1 MKLETQL
8 VHVGRPIEPGSHAI
22 TPSIVLATTFE
33 REQDG
38 TYEGDVYSRTSTPNR
53 RNLETALA
61 MLEGGR
67 SAYAFSSGQAAASAV
82 LQSLSAG
89 DHIILP
95 NDLYHGMRYLVT
107 DILRRW
113 GLQADFVDMRDP
125 EHVSRAVKPN
135 TRLIWVETPSNP
147 SLQIAD
153 IAAIAQIAH
162 QAGALYAVDNTWA
175 TPIWQKPL
183 DLGADIVMHS
193 TTKYLGGHSDVLG
206 GALVLREPADGP
218 LSQRLYTI
226 QKLSGAVPSPFDCWL
241 ILRSLPTLALRVRAQ
256 TASAGKIAAVLN
268 THPRIER
275 VNYPGLSTHLGHAV
289 ATSQMRGFGAMLSFE
304 IRGGQAEAL
313 AVAAKTAIFAR
324 ATSLGGV
331 ESLIEHRASVE
342 GPATVTPSNLL
353 RVSVGL
359 EHPDDLTADLLT
371 ALES

>member
-89 DHIILP
+89 DHVILP

-275 VNYPGLSTHLGHAV
+275 VNYPGLSTHPGHAV

>member
-89 DHIILP
+89 DHVILP

-275 VNYPGLSTHLGHAV
+275 VNYPGLSTHPGHAV
-289 ATSQMRGFGAMLSFE
+289 ATRQMRGFGAMLSFE

>member
-275 VNYPGLSTHLGHAV
+275 VNYPGLSTHPGHAV
-289 ATSQMRGFGAMLSFE
+289 ATRQMRGFGAMLSFE